1 MIFHSDLTGKI
12 YTKTKGGDK
21 IDVTDQ
27 VVTAIQILL
36 HKGHTFN
43 ILVSKADNKRYELV
57 LNELK
62 GNDDTNKK
70 ED

>member
-21 IDVTDQ
+21 VDVTDQ
-27 VVTAIQILL
+27 VVIAIQILL

-43 ILVSKADNKRYELV
+43 ILVSKPDDKKYELV
-57 LNELK
+57 L
-62 GNDDTNKK
+62 K
-70 ED
+70 EIK

>member
-1 MIFHSDLTGKI
+1 MILHSDLTGKI
-12 YTKTKGGDK
+12 YIKKGTIK
-21 IDVTDQ
+21 VDVTDQ

-43 ILVSKADNKRYELV
+43 ILFSKADNKKYELV

-62 GNDDTNKK
+62 DKA
-70 ED
+70 